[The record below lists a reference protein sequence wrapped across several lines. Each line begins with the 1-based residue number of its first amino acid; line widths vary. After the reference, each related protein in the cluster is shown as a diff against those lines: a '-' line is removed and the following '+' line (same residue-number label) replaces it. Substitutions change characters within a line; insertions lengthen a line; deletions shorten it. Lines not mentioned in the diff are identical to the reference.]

1 MSTATPKEIDGSLM
15 FAVPPDFSTQ
25 LDWQPGASVEVE
37 LKGKGLVVSASAELA
52 SRRRP
57 RRNPYKYTL
66 AELLANSDYS
76 YPKTPEEIEEEK
88 LWLNFPPVGRE
99 LI

>member
-1 MSTATPKEIDGSLM
+1 MSTATLKEIDGSLM
-15 FAVPPDFSTQ
+15 FAVPRDFSAQ
-25 LDWQPGASVEVE
+25 LDWRAGGTVEVE
-37 LKGKGLVVSASAELA
+37 LKDERLVVSAPTESV
-52 SRRRP
+52 SRRGP

-66 AELLANSDYS
+66 EELLANSDYS

>member
-1 MSTATPKEIDGSLM
+1 MPTAVLKEIDGSLM
-15 FAVPPDFSTQ
+15 FTVPPDFSTE
-25 LDWQPGASVEVE
+25 LDWRAGGTVEVQ
-37 LKGKGLVVSASAELA
+37 LKDKELVVSASTELTSCRA
-52 SRRRP
+52 P

-76 YPKTPEEIEEEK
+76 YPKTPEEIEKEK

>member
-1 MSTATPKEIDGSLM
+1 MSTATLKEIDGSLM
-15 FAVPPDFSTQ
+15 FAVPSDVSTQ
-25 LDWQPGASVEVE
+25 LDWRAGGIVEVQ
-37 LKGKGLVVSASAELA
+37 LKDKELVVRASTESA